1 MWADTRIWR
10 TSALSGTET
19 EETKGDQ
26 TPASSI
32 GSGSLAMR
40 KAAASVW
47 DRGCERQNE
56 GRFPARF
63 ANLGER
69 SYRTEERRA

>member
-1 MWADTRIWR
+1 
-10 TSALSGTET
+10 
-19 EETKGDQ
+19 
-26 TPASSI
+26 
-32 GSGSLAMR
+32 MR